1 MRLPELP
8 EHEARYVRDY
18 VNSQSHGDEA
28 GVVQKVGSRR
38 VMGRVHD
45 MYGGVPGRVGKGGRA

>member
-18 VNSQSHGDEA
+18 VNSQSHGWRLRS
-28 GVVQKVGSRR
+28 GVNGSGRR
-38 VMGRVHD
+38 LRCEVTR
-45 MYGGVPGRVGKGGRA
+45 RR

>member
-8 EHEARYVRDY
+8 EQEARYVRDY

-45 MYGGVPGRVGKGGRA
+45 MYDVHCERSRW